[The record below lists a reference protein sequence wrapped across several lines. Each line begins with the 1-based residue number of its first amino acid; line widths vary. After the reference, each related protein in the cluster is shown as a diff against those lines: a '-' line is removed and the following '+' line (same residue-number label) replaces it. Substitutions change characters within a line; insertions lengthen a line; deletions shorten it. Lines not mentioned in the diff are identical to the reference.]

1 MATGSAAGWPVTLI
15 DEKGKIIPNSV
26 VNLMESIRGYR
37 TSKINDKNILSS
49 DNQLVNFELIENRG
63 GRKFGDKFLGIDLV
77 LNKERLKI
85 SSYRVYE
92 SVTFRKENMITTSKQ
107 NDIYN
112 CTDEETITLTKQ

>member
-112 CTDEETITLTKQ
+112 CTNEETITLTKK